1 MNILFLTIGRMEHIE
16 NRGLYTDLLRN
27 FRELGHNVYTISPY
41 ERRTK
46 LKTQLKCD
54 NGVSMLHV
62 VIGNITKTNLVEKGI
77 STLLIERQFKKAV
90 KKYFN
95 DIKFDLILY
104 STPPITFAN
113 VISYVKKRDNA
124 KTYLLLKDIFPQ
136 NAVDIGM
143 MSKSGIKSI
152 IYKMFR
158 QKEKKLY
165 KLSDYIGCMS
175 EANVDYILKHNPYIS
190 PEKVHVNPNSIEVCK
205 VERNVEKR
213 NEIRQKYNILK
224 DTKVFVYGG
233 NLGRPQNIPF
243 VIKCLKENVGKKDR
257 FFVICG
263 TGTEYSKLKAF
274 VENEKP
280 DNVLLLNGL
289 PKAEYEEFIAA
300 FDVGLIFLDHRFTIP
315 NFPSRLLSY
324 MQNSMPVLACT
335 DPNTDIGKVVTENG
349 FGWWCES
356 DNPDNFTKAIEMAI
370 NTDLR
375 SMGEKGFRYL
385 ENNYTAQKSYNTII
399 NVFERG

>member
-1 MNILFLTIGRMEHIE
+1 MNILFITIGSFD
-16 NRGLYTDLLRN
+16 GLNSQGIYSDLM
-27 FRELGHNVYTISPY
+27 REFIKNGHNIHIACANQNSSDKSYVDKQSGADIL
-41 ERRTK
+41 R
-46 LKTQLKCD
+46 
-54 NGVSMLHV
+54 VST
-62 VIGNITKTNLVEKGI
+62 GKITKTNVIRKGI
-77 STLLIERQFKKAV
+77 STLLVETQYKNAIKR
-90 KKYFN
+90 YFN
-95 DIKFDLILY
+95 KVKFDLVIY

-113 VISYVKKRDNA
+113 VVSFLKKRDNA

-158 QKEKKLY
+158 KKEEKLY

-190 PEKVHVNPNSIEVCK
+190 PEKVHINPNSIEVCK
-205 VERNVEKR
+205 VERTAENR
-213 NEIRQKYNILK
+213 NEIRKKYNIPQ

-243 VIKCLKENVGKKDR
+243 VIKCLKANVGKKDR

-274 VENEKP
+274 STNEKP

-289 PKAEYEEFIAA
+289 SKAEYEEFIAA

-335 DPNTDIGKVVTENG
+335 DPNTDIGKVITENG

-356 DNPDNFTKAIEMAI
+356 NDPDNFTKAIEMAI

-385 ENNYTAQKSYNTII
+385 ENNYTAQNSYNTII